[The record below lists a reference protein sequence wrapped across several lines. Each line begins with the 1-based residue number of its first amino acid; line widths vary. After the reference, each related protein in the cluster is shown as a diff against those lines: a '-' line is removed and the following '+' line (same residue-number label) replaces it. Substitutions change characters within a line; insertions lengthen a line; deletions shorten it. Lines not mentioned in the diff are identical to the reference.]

1 MFAQP
6 GPIGAGLASG
16 MRELHAGDRALGL
29 DEASD
34 PPQRLDMLVA
44 PDTQVLVGDPP
55 LRAHRRSFDYHQP
68 GAPHRPAS
76 RMDQVPVVGHS
87 VFRRVLAH
95 RRDSDSVGQGNLAQ
109 GQGLE
114 QLAHGITPF
123 GL

>member
-1 MFAQP
+1 
-6 GPIGAGLASG
+6 
-16 MRELHAGDRALGL
+16 MRELHAGDRALGF
-29 DEASD
+29 DEAGD

-55 LRAHRRSFDYHQP
+55 FRSHRCGFDYHQP

-76 RMDQVPVVGHS
+76 QMDQVPVVGHS

-95 RRDSDSVGQGNLAQ
+95 RRDRDSVGQGNLAQ